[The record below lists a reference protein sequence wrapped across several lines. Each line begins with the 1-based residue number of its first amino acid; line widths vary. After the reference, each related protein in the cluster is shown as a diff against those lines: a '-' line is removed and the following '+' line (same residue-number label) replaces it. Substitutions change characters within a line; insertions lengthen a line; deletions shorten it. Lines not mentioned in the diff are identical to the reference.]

1 MSKGILANPRSLHFW
16 ALAAHHRR
24 THHHVTH
31 ATANVRAQLPVG
43 APPSMMGAP
52 PKFVG
57 MGGVSSSD
65 RADRIKS
72 LRESGY
78 NPKND
83 FNANGTIKTQ

>member
-43 APPSMMGAP
+43 APPSMR
-52 PKFVG
+52 VRRL
-57 MGGVSSSD
+57 SSS
-65 RADRIKS
+65 AW
-72 LRESGY
+72 E
-78 NPKND
+78 
-83 FNANGTIKTQ
+83 A